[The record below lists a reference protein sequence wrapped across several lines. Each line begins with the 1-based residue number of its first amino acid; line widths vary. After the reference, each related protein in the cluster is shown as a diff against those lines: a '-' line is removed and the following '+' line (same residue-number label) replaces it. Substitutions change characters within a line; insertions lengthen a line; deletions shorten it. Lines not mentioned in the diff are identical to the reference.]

1 MKKAFFTIVMFLIMH
16 TGFSQVN
23 NSYQSTLDSLSKIV
37 IHYLQTKQSDSIYAL
52 AGESFK
58 TQLSAETFR
67 SVSQNQVFPLNN
79 FANTTFVNTT
89 NGINKYKVS
98 GTPDLQLFI
107 GLDKANKLQTLL
119 IQPYS
124 NN

>member
-1 MKKAFFTIVMFLIMH
+1 MKKALFTAITILIMH

-23 NSYQSTLDSLSKIV
+23 NSNQSTLDSISKIV

-58 TQLSAETFR
+58 SQLSAENFR
-67 SVSQNQVFPLNN
+67 SISQNQVFPLNN

-98 GTPDLQLFI
+98 GTPDLQLLI
-107 GLDKANKLQTLL
+107 GLDKENKLQTFL
-119 IQPYS
+119 IQPFS

>member
-1 MKKAFFTIVMFLIMH
+1 MKKVFFTVITILIMH
-16 TGFSQVN
+16 TGFSQIN
-23 NSYQSTLDSLSKIV
+23 NSYQNTLDSVSKIV

-52 AGESFK
+52 AGKDFK
-58 TQLSAETFR
+58 SHLSAETFR

-79 FANTTFVNTT
+79 FTNTKYINTT

-98 GTPDLQLFI
+98 GTPELQLLI
-107 GLDKANKLQTLL
+107 GLDKENKLQTLL
-119 IQPYS
+119 IQPFS